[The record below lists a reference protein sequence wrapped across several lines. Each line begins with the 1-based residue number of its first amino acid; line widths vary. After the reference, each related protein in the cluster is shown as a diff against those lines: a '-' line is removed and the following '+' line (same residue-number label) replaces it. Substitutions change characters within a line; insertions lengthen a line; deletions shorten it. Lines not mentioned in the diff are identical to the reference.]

1 MSTLQERINAYLR
14 ESVPFHTRLAQVQE
28 EDVEVR
34 QYFLAKAENELRE
47 AEERLSKLRQ
57 KME

>member
-1 MSTLQERINAYLR
+1 MSTLQERINLYLR

-34 QYFLAKAENELRE
+34 QYFLNKAENELRE
-47 AEERLSKLRQ
+47 AEERLAKLRQ